1 MNNEATFWIIF
12 NVSILTLLTL
22 DLFVFNKGNK
32 VVTTKSALLWSAF
45 WVGLAIA
52 FNIFVY
58 IWRGQEAAELFFT
71 GYVIEESLS
80 VDNLFVFMLIF
91 SYFRVP
97 AEYQR
102 KVLFW
107 GIIGALILRGLFIVL
122 GIELIQRFDWLLYV
136 LGFFL
141 MYTGIKML
149 FSNDDDEIDP
159 ENNIILK
166 LTNKFIRV
174 TKTYEADKF
183 FIRKEGILYATPL
196 FIVVLIVESTDV
208 VFAVDSIPTILGI
221 TTDTFIVYTSNVFAL
236 LGLRSLYFAL
246 SSVMKLFHYINYGLA
261 VILSFV
267 GVKLLIHHWY
277 EINHQF
283 ALLFVVSVL
292 AISVI
297 ASWLF
302 PKKNNEELDF

>member
-1 MNNEATFWIIF
+1 MNNEASFWIIF
-12 NVSILTLLTL
+12 NISILTLLTL

-45 WVGLAIA
+45 WVGLAVA

-58 IWRGQEAAELFFT
+58 FWRGQEAAELFFT

-107 GIIGALILRGLFIVL
+107 GIIGALVLRGLFIVL
-122 GIELIQRFDWLLYV
+122 GIELIERFDWLLYV

-149 FSNDDDEIDP
+149 FSSDDDEIDP

-174 TKTYEADKF
+174 TKTYEGDKF

-292 AISVI
+292 ALSVI

-302 PKKNNEELDF
+302 PKKSNEELDF

>member
-1 MNNEATFWIIF
+1 MNNEATFWVIF
-12 NVSILTLLTL
+12 NISIITLLVL

-32 VVTTKSALLWSAF
+32 VVTAKSALLWSAF

-52 FNIFVY
+52 FNVFIYF
-58 IWRGQEAAELFFT
+58 WKGRESAELFFT

-91 SYFRVP
+91 NYFRVP
-97 AEYQR
+97 SEYQR

-107 GIIGALILRGLFIVL
+107 GILGALVLRGLFIVL
-122 GIELIQRFDWLLYV
+122 GIELIERFDWLLYI
-136 LGFFL
+136 LGLFL

-149 FSNDDDEIDP
+149 FSSDDDELDP

-174 TKTYEADKF
+174 TKTYEGDKF
-183 FIRKEGILYATPL
+183 FIRKEGVLYATPL

-267 GVKLLIHHWY
+267 GVKLLIHQWY

-292 AISVI
+292 GLSVL

>member
-1 MNNEATFWIIF
+1 
-12 NVSILTLLTL
+12 
-22 DLFVFNKGNK
+22 
-32 VVTTKSALLWSAF
+32 
-45 WVGLAIA
+45 
-52 FNIFVY
+52 
-58 IWRGQEAAELFFT
+58 
-71 GYVIEESLS
+71 
-80 VDNLFVFMLIF
+80 
-91 SYFRVP
+91 
-97 AEYQR
+97 
-102 KVLFW
+102 
-107 GIIGALILRGLFIVL
+107 
-122 GIELIQRFDWLLYV
+122 
-136 LGFFL
+136 
-141 MYTGIKML
+141 ML
-149 FSNDDDEIDP
+149 FSSDDDELDP

-174 TKTYEADKF
+174 TKTYEGDKF
-183 FIRKEGILYATPL
+183 FIRKEGVLYATPL

-267 GVKLLIHHWY
+267 GVKLLIHQWY

-292 AISVI
+292 GLSVL

>member
-1 MNNEATFWIIF
+1 MNSEASFWIIF
-12 NVSILTLLTL
+12 NICILTLLIL

-32 VVTTKSALLWSAF
+32 VVTTKSALKWSAF
-45 WVGLAIA
+45 WVGLALA
-52 FNIFVY
+52 FNVFVY
-58 IWRGQEAAELFFT
+58 FWKGQEAAELFFT
-71 GYVIEESLS
+71 GYIIEESLS

-107 GIIGALILRGLFIVL
+107 GIIGALVLRGLFIIV
-122 GIELIQRFDWLLYV
+122 GIELIEHFDWLLYI
-136 LGFFL
+136 LGVFL
-141 MYTGIKML
+141 IYTGVKML
-149 FSNDDDEIDP
+149 FSSDDDEIDP
-159 ENNIILK
+159 ENNVILK
-166 LTNKFIRV
+166 LTNKLIRV
-174 TKTYEADKF
+174 TKNYEGDKF

-246 SSVMKLFHYINYGLA
+246 SSVIKLFHYINYGLA

-267 GVKLLIHHWY
+267 GFKLLIHAWY
-277 EINHQF
+277 PIPHKF
-283 ALLFVVSVL
+283 ALSFVVL
-292 AISVI
+292 ALGLSIL

-302 PKKNNEELDF
+302 PKAENEELDF

>member
-1 MNNEATFWIIF
+1 MNNEASFWIIF
-12 NVSILTLLTL
+12 NISILSLLVL

-32 VVTTKSALLWSAF
+32 VVTTKSALIWSAF
-45 WVGLAIA
+45 WVGLAMA
-52 FNIFVY
+52 FNVFVY
-58 IWRGQEAAELFFT
+58 FWKGREAAELFFT

-97 AEYQR
+97 SEYQR

-107 GIIGALILRGLFIVL
+107 GIIGALVLRGLFIVL
-122 GIELIQRFDWLLYV
+122 GIELIERFDWLLYV

-149 FSNDDDEIDP
+149 FSSDDDEIDP

-174 TKTYEADKF
+174 TKNYEEDKF
-183 FIRKEGILYATPL
+183 FIRKDGILYATPL

-261 VILSFV
+261 IILSFV
-267 GVKLLIHHWY
+267 GIKLLIHHWY
-277 EINHQF
+277 VIDHQF
-283 ALLFVVSVL
+283 ALLFVVSTL
-292 AISVI
+292 AISVL

-302 PKKNNEELDF
+302 PKKNTENLDF

>member
-1 MNNEATFWIIF
+1 MNNEASFWIIF
-12 NVSILTLLTL
+12 NISILTLLVL

-32 VVTTKSALLWSAF
+32 VVTTKSALMWSAF
-45 WVGLAIA
+45 WVGLAMA
-52 FNIFVY
+52 FNVFVY
-58 IWRGQEAAELFFT
+58 FWKGQEAAELFFT

-149 FSNDDDEIDP
+149 FSSDDDEIDP

-174 TKTYEADKF
+174 TKTYEGDKF
-183 FIRKEGILYATPL
+183 FTRKDGVLYATPL

-292 AISVI
+292 AISVL

>member
-1 MNNEATFWIIF
+1 MNNEASFWIIF

-45 WVGLAIA
+45 WVGLAMC
-52 FNIFVY
+52 FNVFVY
-58 IWRGQEAAELFFT
+58 FWKGQEAAELFFT

-107 GIIGALILRGLFIVL
+107 GIIGALVLRGLFIVL
-122 GIELIQRFDWLLYV
+122 GIELIERFDWLLYV

-149 FSNDDDEIDP
+149 FSSDDDEIDP

-174 TKTYEADKF
+174 TKTYEGDKF
-183 FIRKEGILYATPL
+183 FIRKEGVLYATPL

-283 ALLFVVSVL
+283 ALLFVISVL
-292 AISVI
+292 ALSVL

-302 PKKNNEELDF
+302 PKKTNEELDF